1 MYELDHINPDAIRA
15 ELAYRREQLT
25 TGRRDNP
32 TRLGRWYRARRPAR
46 SAAH

>member
-15 ELAYRREQLT
+15 ELAYRRERLT
-25 TGRRDNP
+25 SGHRDTP

-46 SAAH
+46 SAGQ